1 MTRRTD
7 RRRPHQERRPRAAE
21 SVGVVTRGRDGGAEE
36 RCGGRAGGHKVR
48 EIGHRGTYVRVDG
61 PLNAQRFPRSCP
73 PPVRTG
79 AGENPAGP
87 RAGAVVTPR
96 RAPGPGGDPR
106 STGVPRRAAGP
117 GRDPSGI
124 RVPPAMPGP
133 DRDPGS
139 VRVPR
144 CAAGLGR
151 ARGGVGVPPRTPA
164 HGRLSRLAGRLFARP
179 TTSAGRA
186 GTALTEAR

>member
-87 RAGAVVTPR
+87 RARSRRHPR
-96 RAPGPGGDPR
+96 RAPGPGGDPGAPGFR
-106 STGVPRRAAGP
+106 AVPPDPAVTPAASGFRPLCPDPTATPGASGFRA
-117 GRDPSGI
+117 
-124 RVPPAMPGP
+124 VPPAWDAP
-133 DRDPGS
+133 
-139 VRVPR
+139 
-144 CAAGLGR
+144 AAASGFR
-151 ARGGVGVPPRTPA
+151 PVPPHT
-164 HGRLSRLAGRLFARP
+164 AG
-179 TTSAGRA
+179 
-186 GTALTEAR
+186 